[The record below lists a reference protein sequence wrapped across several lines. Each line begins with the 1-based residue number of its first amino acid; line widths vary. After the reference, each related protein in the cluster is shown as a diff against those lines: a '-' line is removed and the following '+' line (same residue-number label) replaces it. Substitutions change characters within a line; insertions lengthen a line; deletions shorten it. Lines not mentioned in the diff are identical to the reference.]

1 MCVTNGTKYG
11 RETCLGVLAL
21 LAETRRAQLCREA
34 HRVDDPLPTTAEPA
48 PRLPA
53 YSHDELVASVPL
65 RQVRL
70 HVEALLVMLL
80 SSSKAS
86 SMDALVDGDSLVGAI
101 RSIGVSRLETCARR

>member
-53 YSHDELVASVPL
+53 HSQDELVASVPL

-70 HVEALLVMLL
+70 HGSLGCDALVVVKGLV
-80 SSSKAS
+80 
-86 SMDALVDGDSLVGAI
+86 DALVDGDSLIGAI
-101 RSIGVSRLETCARR
+101 RSSGVSRLDMCARR